1 MYDMTHNIDKIT
13 HLIGELDGTASKQSE
28 LLGVIYMEI
37 AKAYAA
43 GKASADDKLSKMRSD
58 QAWEAQSKHGGTM

>member
-1 MYDMTHNIDKIT
+1 MYNMIVNLDKIT
-13 HLIGELDGTASKQSE
+13 HLINEQDGTSAKQDE

-37 AKAYAA
+37 ARAFAA

-58 QAWEAQSKHGGTM
+58 KAWEEQAKHGGTM